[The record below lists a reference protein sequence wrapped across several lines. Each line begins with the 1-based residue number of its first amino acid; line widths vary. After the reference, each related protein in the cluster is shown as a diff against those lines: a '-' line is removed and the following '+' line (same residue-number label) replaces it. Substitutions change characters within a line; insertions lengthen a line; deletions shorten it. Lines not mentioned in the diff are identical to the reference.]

1 MRILPVCLLLVG
13 WLWAGTAR
21 AQTPSPTLNR
31 VEYFIDADPGYG
43 AATSVTFTPASSLT
57 GLSFDVPVN
66 EVAAGFHWLFA
77 RVRDSNNQWS
87 VVANQPFYK
96 DALTATPA
104 SVSRIEY
111 FIDADPG
118 YGVATSVSFA
128 PAITLTDIPFTVPL
142 ANVPTGIHTL
152 YVRAQ
157 NAEGRWSVITRQPFY
172 KDDIDQPNITRIE
185 YFVDT
190 DPGLGAATS
199 VSITPGTSIND
210 LGYTVLLTGLTNGPH
225 RLFVR
230 AQNALGRWSVMAIR
244 DFVIQDNVIT
254 VSGLP
259 EWCRR
264 ASYVVNF
271 TTTGTYQPGN
281 VFTAQLSNSSG
292 NFSTFTNV
300 GTVTGTLS
308 GSIVATLPNGVVAG
322 SGYRLRVVS
331 SNPSVTNMP
340 SMAVVVSE
348 TCLCAHTARIEA
360 PGGSDFCAG
369 SSVVVTGSAEGGTGP
384 FTYRWRL
391 GNTNL
396 ASAASLTATQA
407 GTYSVD
413 VTATNGCVSTASV
426 NITQAPNLAV
436 TVTGASA
443 ICAGQTTPLSASA
456 SGGSGTFTYQWRLNG
471 GIVSG
476 ATAST
481 LSASTSGV
489 YSVSVVD
496 AQGCTG
502 TSANV
507 NVTQKPSPNATISPA
522 GITAILS
529 NTTVVL
535 STPTATGQTYQWFRD
550 GQAIAGATNNTYQA
564 NQQGNYT
571 VMVSLNGCSA
581 TSGAATVS
589 IITALEPGPM
599 GIGMAVSP
607 NPAQDVCRVT
617 VLLETAA
624 PVAVQLLDLSG
635 KPVRAWASGKASR
648 SHETTLSLAGLPA
661 GIYLIQATANDRRAT
676 AKLLKQ

>member
-1 MRILPVCLLLVG
+1 MVG
-13 WLWAGTAR
+13 GLWPGTAR
-21 AQTPSPTLNR
+21 TQTPPPILNR
-31 VEYFIDADPGYG
+31 V
-43 AATSVTFTPASSLT
+43 
-57 GLSFDVPVN
+57 
-66 EVAAGFHWLFA
+66 
-77 RVRDSNNQWS
+77 
-87 VVANQPFYK
+87 
-96 DALTATPA
+96 
-104 SVSRIEY
+104 EY

-118 YGVATSVSFA
+118 YGVATSVSFT
-128 PAITLTDIPFTVPL
+128 PATTLTDISFTVPL
-142 ANVPTGIHTL
+142 VNVPTGIHTL

-190 DPGLGAATS
+190 DPGLSAAMS
-199 VSITPGTSIND
+199 VSITPGTSVND
-210 LGYTVLLTGLTNGPH
+210 LSYTVPLTGLTNGPH

-292 NFSTFTNV
+292 DFSTFTNV
-300 GTVTGTLS
+300 GTVTGTTS

-331 SNPSVTNMP
+331 SNPSATNMP
-340 SMAVVVSE
+340 SIAVAVSE

-360 PGGSDFCAG
+360 PGGTDFCAG
-369 SSVVVTGSAEGGTGP
+369 SAVVITGSAEGGTGP

-396 ASAASLTATQA
+396 ASTASLTATQA

-426 NITQAPNLAV
+426 NITQAPNLTVTV

-443 ICAGQTTPLSASA
+443 ICAGQTAPLSATA
-456 SGGSGTFTYQWRLNG
+456 GGGSGPYSYQWRLGN
-471 GIVSG
+471 SPLPG
-476 ATAST
+476 ATSPA
-481 LSASTSGV
+481 LSATVAGT

-496 AQGCTG
+496 SKGCTG
-502 TSANV
+502 TSTGV
-507 NVTQKPSPNATISPA
+507 VLTQKPSPTATVSPA
-522 GITAILS
+522 GPTNILS
-529 NTTVVL
+529 GTAVVL
-535 STPTATGQTYQWFRD
+535 TTPAATGQTYQWFRD
-550 GQAIAGATNNTYQA
+550 GTLIPGATNNTYTA
-564 NQQGNYT
+564 SQQGNYT

-589 IITALEPGPM
+589 IITALEPGPT
-599 GIGMAVSP
+599 GIGMVVSP

-617 VLLETAA
+617 ILLETAA

-648 SHETTLSLAGLPA
+648 SHDTTLSLADLPV
-661 GIYLIQATANDRRAT
+661 GMYLIQATANDRRAT